1 MTLEDAKLTVKTKG
15 QPYKMQKYI
24 YIYILVLSFLSLI
37 FTISCPLKLSKTV
50 IVEVRL
56 DGLNLKSLKLKQ
68 GDGLKLK
75 VSLENIVYSR
85 PMVAI

>member
-1 MTLEDAKLTVKTKG
+1 MYVCI
-15 QPYKMQKYI
+15 P
-24 YIYILVLSFLSLI
+24 VLSFLSLI

-56 DGLNLKSLKLKQ
+56 DGLNLKSLKLDKLKQ